1 MTLPPSRLSAGKQT
15 AAFLSSILSSPP
27 PPDLLIFFAAALSF
41 LIIVKNPFS
50 TPPPRLNLRRRS
62 SLPPQAMS
70 RSHPPRSTL
79 VFSSPESLSDW
90 LKPRLPP
97 GALASWGSSPGTKT
111 VNNLWIELSKG
122 EISLFISSPSRDWQS
137 EAAAGVQVDDQPTI
151 PLRAVNVAIVKIRNR
166 RGALLVESHQLL
178 SDGTVRQRGRP
189 LSEKMRPGETVEDAA
204 WRAVEEELG
213 IAASGSVKIVPDSYV
228 VRVEEKASV
237 SYPGLPAR
245 YILHSIE
252 ARVESLPEEGEFSTE
267 EMGEGEEELSIGSAV
282 FVRKHFW
289 KWIDDYDDNSAPCAL
304 FSSSIDVV

>member
-1 MTLPPSRLSAGKQT
+1 MTLPPFRPSAGKLT

-27 PPDLLIFFAAALSF
+27 PPDLLLFFAAALSF
-41 LIIVKNPFS
+41 LVVVKNPFS
-50 TPPPRLNLRRRS
+50 TPPLRLHLRRRS
-62 SLPPQAMS
+62 LPPPAMS
-70 RSHPPRSTL
+70 RANPRRSSL

-97 GALASWGSSPGTKT
+97 GSLASWGTSPGTKT
-111 VNNLWIELSKG
+111 VNNLWIELSQG
-122 EISLFISSPSRDWQS
+122 ETSLFLPSPSQEQPS
-137 EAAAGVQVDDQPTI
+137 EAAAEVGVDEQLTI
-151 PLRAVNVAIVKIRNR
+151 PLRAVHVAIVKIRNS

-189 LSEKMRPGETVEDAA
+189 LSEKMRPGETVEEAA
-204 WRAVEEELG
+204 LRAVAEELG
-213 IAASGSVKIVPDSYV
+213 IAASGSVKIVPGSYV

-237 SYPGLPAR
+237 SYPGLPAL

-252 ARVESLPEEGEFSTE
+252 AQVESLPKEGEFSTE

-289 KWIDDYDDNSAPCAL
+289 KWIDDYDGKSGNFFGNS
-304 FSSSIDVV
+304 SV